1 MAEELAWIGGL
12 SLLGAVALGV
22 PLRLFGWKVVW
33 GSVVAAWRFTR
44 GHRLKILIILLIGAA
59 FGLWSLE
66 TLRDLFLGLWVR

>member
-12 SLLGAVALGV
+12 SLLGAVALGA

-44 GHRLKILIILLIGAA
+44 GHRWKILIILLIGAA

>member
-1 MAEELAWIGGL
+1 MAEELAWIGIL
-12 SLLGAVALGV
+12 SLLGAIALGL

-44 GHRLKILIILLIGAA
+44 GHRWKILIILLIGAA

-66 TLRDLFLGLWVR
+66 TVRDLFLGLWVR